1 MQFLHQ
7 TTMRKTKVLMLGWEF
22 PPLINGGLGV
32 ACLGM
37 AKSLSRHVDLSI
49 ILPKTDPNF
58 IVNNVELIGL
68 NNLQLSD
75 IHQEDV
81 QVNYKEFSDVE
92 YIDAEFL
99 PYQTSESKELNILGS
114 AVERFSRTT
123 QADLDAFKLDD
134 LYGSDVI
141 GKVIQ
146 YSKVATRLALAKDFD
161 IIHAHDW
168 MTFLAG
174 VEIKKATGKPL
185 ALHVHSL
192 NYDRVGPDGRGWVYD
207 LEKYGMEQADLLLP
221 VSHYT
226 GSIIQ
231 SHYGIDSSKIKAVH
245 NGVEPVKT
253 YRVSPSFPEKLVLF
267 LGRVTVQKG
276 PEFFLDIASEVFKL
290 NSKVRFVMA
299 GTGDKL
305 KRLIESGAYKH
316 IGDKFHFTGFL
327 NKDKVHRLLAMA
339 DVYCM
344 PSVSEPFGLS
354 ALEAAQFGIPAVISK
369 QSGAAEVMKGALKAD
384 YWDTQLMAKHI
395 NDLITNDV
403 LRDKV
408 VADGYEDLKTLSWD
422 TASDKIVKIFNEYL
436 NNHSYA

>member
-1 MQFLHQ
+1 
-7 TTMRKTKVLMLGWEF
+7 MRRTKVLMLGWEF

-37 AKSLSRHVDLSI
+37 AKSLSRDVDLSI

-58 IVNNVELIGL
+58 IVDNVDLIGL
-68 NNLQLSD
+68 NNLQVEDLQMED
-75 IHQEDV
+75 I
-81 QVNYKEFSDVE
+81 QVNYREFSDVE
-92 YIDAEFL
+92 YIDADFL
-99 PYQTSESKELNILGS
+99 PYQVNESSEINILGS
-114 AVERFSRTT
+114 VVERFSKTT
-123 QADLDAFKLDD
+123 QQDLDAFKVDD
-134 LYGSDVI
+134 LYGEDVVS
-141 GKVIQ
+141 KVIQ
-146 YSKVATRLALAKDFD
+146 FSKIATRIALTKDFD

-207 LEKYGMEQADLLLP
+207 LEKYGLEQADIIMP

-226 GSIIQ
+226 GSIVQ
-231 SHYGIDSSKIKAVH
+231 SHYGIDPSKIQAVH
-245 NGVEPVKT
+245 NGVEPVKV
-253 YRVSPSFPEKLVLF
+253 YNVKPAFPEKLVLF

-276 PEFFLDIASEVFKL
+276 PEFFLDIASEVFKK
-290 NSKVRFVMA
+290 NNKVRFVMA

-327 NKDKVHRLLAMA
+327 NKEKVHRLLAMA

-369 QSGAAEVMKGALKAD
+369 QSGVAEVLHGALKAD
-384 YWDTQLMAKHI
+384 YWDTELMATQI
-395 NDLITNDV
+395 NDLITDDKI
-403 LRDKV
+403 RDQV
-408 VADGYEDLKTLSWD
+408 IADGFEDLKNLSWD
-422 TASDKIVKIFNEYL
+422 VAADKIVSIFNQYL
-436 NNHSYA
+436 KDHNYA

>member
-1 MQFLHQ
+1 
-7 TTMRKTKVLMLGWEF
+7 MRRTKVLMLGWEF
-22 PPLINGGLGV
+22 PPLINGGLGI

-37 AKSLSRHVDLSI
+37 AKSLSRDVDLSI

-58 IVNNVELIGL
+58 IVENVDLIGL
-68 NNLQLSD
+68 NNLQVED
-75 IHQEDV
+75 IKTEDI
-81 QVNYKEFSDVE
+81 QVNYREFSDVE
-92 YIDAEFL
+92 YIDADFL
-99 PYQTSESKELNILGS
+99 PYQTNEPTELNILGS
-114 AVERFSRTT
+114 TVERFSKTT
-123 QADLDAFKLDD
+123 QQDLDAFKVDD
-134 LYGSDVI
+134 LYGDDVVS
-141 GKVIQ
+141 KVIQ
-146 YSKVATRLALAKDFD
+146 YSKVATRIALTKDFD

-207 LEKYGMEQADLLLP
+207 LEKYGLEQADIIMP

-226 GSIIQ
+226 GTIVQ
-231 SHYGIDSSKIKAVH
+231 NHYGIDPAKIQAVH
-245 NGVEPVKT
+245 NGVEAVKT
-253 YRVSPSFPEKLVLF
+253 YKISPSFPEKMILF

-276 PEFFLDIASEVFKL
+276 PEFFLDIAAEVFKK
-290 NSKVRFVMA
+290 NKHVRFVMA

-327 NKDKVHRLLAMA
+327 NKEKVHRLLAMA

-369 QSGAAEVMKGALKAD
+369 QSGVAEVLHGALKAD
-384 YWDTQLMAKHI
+384 YWDTELMAKQI
-395 NDLITNDV
+395 NDLITDDKI
-403 LRDKV
+403 RDQV
-408 VADGYEDLKTLSWD
+408 VVDGFEDLKNLSWD
-422 TASDKIVKIFNEYL
+422 DAADKIVSIFNQYL
-436 NNHSYA
+436 KDHNYA